1 MKKLAILLLINLF
14 LHPTYGIKK
23 DSVLVLFVYG
33 SKPLTSGEEKWFGG
47 IHGGHVSIQY
57 KNKFISFIPNDGFH
71 YISKKNKKSAF
82 VIEEENYFVFDT
94 TNSRYLI
101 ISIPVDS
108 IQKAK
113 LDSVC
118 EQRLKD
124 PVYDYAFIGMRCA
137 SAAYELLSAAG
148 IYKTKRLGTLKR
160 KYFYPKLLRKKMIK
174 EAKLNHWHMV
184 YRKGKTSRK
193 WEKD

>member
-1 MKKLAILLLINLF
+1 MKKLAILLFIFNLQ
-14 LHPTYGIKK
+14 HPLFGIYK

-33 SKPLTSGEEKWFGG
+33 SKPLAANEEKWFGG

-57 KNKFISFIPNDGFH
+57 KNKFISFIPHDGFH
-71 YISKKNKKSAF
+71 YFSKKNKKSAF

-108 IQKAK
+108 IQKTK

-148 IYKTKRLGTLKR
+148 IYKTHRLGYLKR
-160 KYFYPKLLRKKMIK
+160 KYFYPKLLRKKLIK
-174 EAKLNHWHMV
+174 EAKSKHWHMI
-184 YRKGKTSRK
+184 YRKGKATRK

>member
-1 MKKLAILLLINLF
+1 MKNLSILLLF
-14 LHPTYGIKK
+14 CALHNSSWGNHK

-33 SKPLTSGEEKWFGG
+33 SKPLAANEEKWFGG
-47 IHGGHVSIQY
+47 IHGGHVSVQY
-57 KNKFISFIPNDGFH
+57 KDKFISFIPNNGFH
-71 YISKKNKKSAF
+71 YFSKKNKKSAF

-108 IQKAK
+108 SQKSK

-124 PVYDYAFIGMRCA
+124 PQYDYAFIGMRCA
-137 SAAYELLSAAG
+137 SASYELLSAAG
-148 IYKTKRLGTLKR
+148 IYKKHRLGYLKR
-160 KYFYPKLLRKKMIK
+160 KYFYPKLLRKKLIK
-174 EAKLNHWHMV
+174 EANQNKWYMK
-184 YRKGKTSRK
+184 YRKGKSSRK